1 VLECNNG
8 LGGFRQNL
16 VNLATRYECL
26 CVSLYVCVYRYV
38 RASVKR
44 FRMFSYVR
52 ASGRRVM
59 RVRMCLYVHACVMRA
74 LSCSHVCRVHSKR
87 CNMRRYTRHARI
99 SSQPHTHTPT
109 HPHKHTHKHKYTH
122 TYTCTHTHT
131 HARTHAHTHAHS

>member
-1 VLECNNG
+1 MLECNNG

-44 FRMFSYVR
+44 FRMFLYVR

-59 RVRMCLYVHACVMRA
+59 RVRMCLYVHACVCM
-74 LSCSHVCRVHSKR
+74 CMHVSVCA
-87 CNMRRYTRHARI
+87 CMCYA
-99 SSQPHTHTPT
+99 
-109 HPHKHTHKHKYTH
+109 
-122 TYTCTHTHT
+122 CTVMLPCVWSTFET
-131 HARTHAHTHAHS
+131 LQYA